1 MTIAFVNFPVIIL
14 SIMSESSKNF
24 SSIPILDYSL
34 SLSSSTKPTFIPNL
48 RNALINIGFLYLSN
62 TDAVVDPALVESLKS
77 YIPKLFALAQDEKD
91 KIRMANSP
99 HFLGYS
105 RLGAELTKGKTD
117 YREQF
122 DIATEHVSRWRPGDP
137 DFWNVWGPSQYPDE
151 SLIPGFQQ
159 TMKNYLTQVAAL
171 GTTFITLIAEAL
183 GLPSDGLSRFYDT
196 PDRMQHRG
204 KVVQY
209 PVPSERSI
217 SNQGFLTILLQASP
231 HPGIQVQNL
240 TGDWIDAPPIPGTF
254 VINFGRALEFA
265 TNLGIV
271 RATSH
276 RVLSPPVGSSSPR
289 YSVPFFHN
297 IALDVRV
304 RDPKYEIEFPPEILE
319 LRDERGSLSQTDS
332 VNYSE
337 FETQPSGM
345 VQLMGRVKS
354 HPDVAQRH
362 YPALFQRFFPDG
374 LPAAGSAY

>member
-1 MTIAFVNFPVIIL
+1 M
-14 SIMSESSKNF
+14 SSKNF
-24 SSIPILDYSL
+24 SSIPVLDYSL
-34 SLSSSTKPTFIPNL
+34 ALSSSTKPTFILNL
-48 RNALINIGFLYLSN
+48 RNALINVGFLYLSN
-62 TDAVVDPALVESLKS
+62 TDAVIDQALVESLKS
-77 YIPKLFALAQDEKD
+77 YIPKLFDLPQDEKD

-122 DIATEHVSRWRPGDP
+122 DIATDH
-137 DFWNVWGPSQYPDE
+137 YPDE

-183 GLPSDGLSRFYDT
+183 GLPPDGLSRFYDT

-217 SNQGFLTILLQASP
+217 SNQGVGPHYDAGFLTILLQASP
-231 HPGIQVQNL
+231 HPGLQVQNL
-240 TGDWIDAPPIPGTF
+240 TGNWIDAPPIPGTF

-265 TNLGIV
+265 TKGIV

-289 YSVPFFHN
+289 FSVPFFHN

-304 RDPKYEIEFPPEILE
+304 RDPEYEIEFPPEILK
-319 LRDERGSLSQTDS
+319 LRNERGSLSQTDS

-337 FETQPSGM
+337 FESQPSGM

-362 YPALFQRFFPDG
+362 YPALFQKFFPDG
-374 LPAAGSAY
+374 LPTAGFAY